1 MIDIGTDPRHVALF
15 ASDMHL
21 DEADAG
27 CARRFLSALAAAA
40 PAATHLFLLGD
51 LFEAWIGDDIGDEG
65 GHESRHE
72 SGQAGGHAGGSLGAN
87 HDGDPTTS
95 VAADFIALLSELVR
109 RGMHAFVMRGNRDF
123 LLDVALPG
131 QAAQTTFTQQTGTQ
145 LLDDPATIRLFGQR
159 VVLAHGDALC
169 TDDVAYQRARTV
181 VRSAHWQEDFLSRP
195 RNERQAIARSLR
207 DASQRVQAA
216 RLLTATEPSDLADL
230 TDVSENAVIAL
241 LREHQADVLIHGHTH
256 RPARHL
262 HQIDERVCERW
273 VLPDWCPARD
283 GQAPRGGFLRVD
295 RDGWKLEK
303 SLTRPSG

>member
-1 MIDIGTDPRHVALF
+1 MIDIGTDPSHVALF

-27 CARRFLSALAAAA
+27 CARRFLAALAAAA

-65 GHESRHE
+65 GHESR
-72 SGQAGGHAGGSLGAN
+72 QAGGHEGGSLGAE
-87 HDGDPTTS
+87 HDGDPAAS
-95 VAADFIALLSELVR
+95 VTADFIALLSQLVR

-131 QAAQTTFTQQTGTQ
+131 QAAQMTFTQQTGTQ

-195 RNERQAIARSLR
+195 RNERQVIARSLR

-216 RLLTATEPSDLADL
+216 RLLAATEPADLADL
-230 TDVSENAVIAL
+230 ADVSENAVIAL

-262 HQIDERVCERW
+262 HRIDERVCERW

-295 RDGWKLEK
+295 RDGWKLE
-303 SLTRPSG
+303 